1 VLAER
6 TLAIHPGGDRRKL
19 QGIETKDPTYGLPAV
34 WILEDQRAIARSAGY
49 TLVDPVTVFITH
61 LSEVIRQ
68 NVAEMLTRS
77 ETERLIARVR
87 QSQPGLVD
95 ELVPAVL
102 TLTDVQKV
110 LQNLLREKVPI
121 RNLESVL
128 EVLVDGGRLKKDPD
142 VLTELVRQKLGSV
155 ICQTLASPAGDLHV
169 LTFDPAIENTIV
181 SGIKAVDERTALVL
195 EPASPSGC
203 CAACPP
209 RWSG

>member
-1 VLAER
+1 
-6 TLAIHPGGDRRKL
+6 
-19 QGIETKDPTYGLPAV
+19 
-34 WILEDQRAIARSAGY
+34 
-49 TLVDPVTVFITH
+49 VFITH

-95 ELVPAVL
+95 ELVPTVL

-128 EVLVDGGRLKKDPD
+128 EVLVDEG
-142 VLTELVRQKLGSV
+142 
-155 ICQTLASPAGDLHV
+155 A
-169 LTFDPAIENTIV
+169 
-181 SGIKAVDERTALVL
+181 
-195 EPASPSGC
+195 
-203 CAACPP
+203 
-209 RWSG
+209 